1 MKVNFF
7 LVLILGAV
15 LSFSSCKKGDMGPQG
30 EQGQKGDQGLQGIK
44 GSDGAT
50 ILSGTVAPIASLGK
64 IGDFYLRTS
73 NSVLYGPK
81 TAEGWGTGVSLK
93 GATGAAGSKIL
104 SGTAIPAANVGVVG
118 DYYFQTNTSI
128 LYGPKDASGWGV
140 GTNLRGTANVM
151 YSGWKTAVRVKDSLL
166 DGTSVRIAHI
176 YAPQITSS
184 VITSGVVLVYLDYG
198 GGTFPLPFTSRASG
212 RMSTISFK
220 LKTNEVVIYRM
231 VYDGGAL
238 LNLGSNIQYRYVII
252 PGGVFVAK
260 GLKDVDLSDIETV
273 ERVLGQ

>member
-93 GATGAAGSKIL
+93 GATGA
-104 SGTAIPAANVGVVG
+104 T
-118 DYYFQTNTSI
+118 
-128 LYGPKDASGWGV
+128 
-140 GTNLRGTANVM
+140 
-151 YSGWKTAVRVKDSLL
+151 
-166 DGTSVRIAHI
+166 
-176 YAPQITSS
+176 
-184 VITSGVVLVYLDYG
+184 
-198 GGTFPLPFTSRASG
+198 
-212 RMSTISFK
+212 
-220 LKTNEVVIYRM
+220 
-231 VYDGGAL
+231 
-238 LNLGSNIQYRYVII
+238 
-252 PGGVFVAK
+252 
-260 GLKDVDLSDIETV
+260 
-273 ERVLGQ
+273 